1 MRSKLLN
8 GITSVII
15 VLALLS
21 FYGWSVRHHGI
32 PGKAHGLWGKFLVTL
47 TSFPDLVTQAA
58 EEVEKLPGTFVPTHP
73 AFASVNRLDYDIN
86 VLVSY
91 SNEEGNRAIEVRNL
105 KTQAVKK
112 SWEVKDGLK
121 PHHRIMHPL
130 LLSNDRIAYATNGYD
145 GIYCMNA
152 VGEQL
157 WHQKEIGHLA
167 SIAEPTLGY
176 ITNYGKAH
184 LEGFGGVEGI
194 IKGKSEL
201 YDYIAQTPKGL
212 ALVNADDAIQL
223 EKSAACRQTTFGKTN
238 AQFTYAVEEH
248 DEFAGI
254 QFSIATTSYT
264 VKSNLSGS
272 FNCTN
277 LAAAVALGRYFDIP
291 APAIVQAL
299 TDYVPAMNRVEWRKT
314 ASNRVLLDAYNANPT
329 SMSLSIEN
337 FAKWHKDGWLVLG
350 DMFEL
355 GEASPV
361 EHQAIVELVQ
371 QKNMEE
377 RCILVGKH
385 FGGTAWHGL
394 QFATTGDLETFWKE
408 NGAPKDAAILLK
420 GSRGIALEQLLP
432 LL

>member
-1 MRSKLLN
+1 MRVFEAFLSCGSVCTDTRSIVPGSVFFALKGASFN
-8 GITSVII
+8 GNTF
-15 VLALLS
+15 AL
-21 FYGWSVRHHGI
+21 
-32 PGKAHGLWGKFLVTL
+32 
-47 TSFPDLVTQAA
+47 QALQA
-58 EEVEKLPGTFVPTHP
+58 GA
-73 AFASVNRLDYDIN
+73 AFAVVDEDVGEDERLIKVSD
-86 VLVSY
+86 VLSALQECALEY
-91 SNEEGNRAIEVRNL
+91 RRHLNIPTIGLTGSNGKTTTKELFNAVL
-105 KTQAVKK
+105 KTKYKVHATKGNFNNHIGV
-112 SWEVKDGLK
+112 
-121 PHHRIMHPL
+121 PL
-130 LLSNDRIAYATNGYD
+130 TILSAPKETEILIVEMGAN
-145 GIYCMNA
+145 
-152 VGEQL
+152 
-157 WHQKEIGHLA
+157 HQKEIEHLA

-212 ALVNADDAIQL
+212 ALVNADDAIQV
-223 EKSAACRQTTFGKTN
+223 EKSAACSRTTFGKTN
-238 AQFTYAVEEH
+238 AQFTYAIEEY

-254 QFSIATTSYT
+254 QFSKGTTSYT
-264 VKSNLSGS
+264 IKSNLSGS
-272 FNCTN
+272 FNCVN
-277 LAAAVALGRYFDIP
+277 LASAVALGRYFDVP

-299 TDYVPAMNRVEWRKT
+299 TDYVPAMNRIEWRKT

-337 FAKWHKDGWLVLG
+337 FAKWHKNGWLVLG

-355 GEASPV
+355 GESSAV

-371 QKNMEE
+371 RTNMKK

-385 FGGTAWHGL
+385 FCSTSWKGL
-394 QFATTGDLETFWKE
+394 QFATTGDLETYWKE

-420 GSRGIALEQLLP
+420 GSRGIALEQLLH

>member
-1 MRSKLLN
+1 MRVFEAFLSCGSVCTDTRSIVPGSVFFALKGASFN
-8 GITSVII
+8 GNTF
-15 VLALLS
+15 AL
-21 FYGWSVRHHGI
+21 
-32 PGKAHGLWGKFLVTL
+32 
-47 TSFPDLVTQAA
+47 QALQA
-58 EEVEKLPGTFVPTHP
+58 GA
-73 AFASVNRLDYDIN
+73 AFAVVDEDVGEDERLIKVSD
-86 VLVSY
+86 VLSALQECALEY
-91 SNEEGNRAIEVRNL
+91 RRHLNIPTIGLTGSNGKTTTKELFKAVL
-105 KTQAVKK
+105 KTKYKVHATKGNFNNHIGV
-112 SWEVKDGLK
+112 
-121 PHHRIMHPL
+121 PL
-130 LLSNDRIAYATNGYD
+130 TILSAPKETEILIVEMGAN
-145 GIYCMNA
+145 
-152 VGEQL
+152 
-157 WHQKEIGHLA
+157 HQKEIEHLA

-212 ALVNADDAIQL
+212 ALVNADDAIQF
-223 EKSAACRQTTFGKTN
+223 EKSAACSRTTFGKTN
-238 AQFTYAVEEH
+238 AQFTYAIEEY

-254 QFSIATTSYT
+254 QFSIGTTSYT
-264 VKSNLSGS
+264 IKSNLSGS
-272 FNCTN
+272 FNCVN
-277 LAAAVALGRYFDIP
+277 LASAVALGHYFDVP

-299 TDYVPAMNRVEWRKT
+299 TDYVPAMNRIEWRKT

-337 FAKWHKDGWLVLG
+337 FAKWHKNGWLVLG

-355 GEASPV
+355 GESSAV

-371 QKNMEE
+371 RTNMKK

-385 FGGTAWHGL
+385 FCSTNWKGL
-394 QFATTGDLETFWKE
+394 QFATTGDLETYWKE

-420 GSRGIALEQLLP
+420 GSRGIALEQLLH

>member
-1 MRSKLLN
+1 MKVFEAFLSCGSICTDTRSIVPGSVFFALKGVSFN
-8 GITSVII
+8 GNTF
-15 VLALLS
+15 AL
-21 FYGWSVRHHGI
+21 
-32 PGKAHGLWGKFLVTL
+32 
-47 TSFPDLVTQAA
+47 QALEA
-58 EEVEKLPGTFVPTHP
+58 GA
-73 AFASVNRLDYDIN
+73 AFAVVDENVGDDERLIKVSDVLTALQGCALDYRRHLDIPTIG
-86 VLVSY
+86 LTG
-91 SNEEGNRAIEVRNL
+91 SNGKTTTKELFLAVL
-105 KTQAVKK
+105 KTKYKVHATKGNFNNHIGV
-112 SWEVKDGLK
+112 
-121 PHHRIMHPL
+121 PL
-130 LLSNDRIAYATNGYD
+130 TILSAPKETEMLIVEMGAN
-145 GIYCMNA
+145 
-152 VGEQL
+152 
-157 WHQKEIGHLA
+157 HQKEIGQLA

-201 YDYIAQTPKGL
+201 YDYIAQNEEGI

-223 EKSAACRQTTFGKTN
+223 EKSAACRRTTFGKTN
-238 AQFTYAVEEH
+238 AQFTYTVEEK

-254 QFSIATTSYT
+254 QFSIATASYNIQ
-264 VKSNLSGS
+264 SNLSGS

-277 LAAAVALGRYFDIP
+277 LAAAVALGRYCDVP

-299 TDYVPAMNRVEWRKT
+299 TDYLPAMNRVEWRKT
-314 ASNRVLLDAYNANPT
+314 ASNQVLLDAYNANPT

-355 GEASPV
+355 GEESAA
-361 EHQAIVELVQ
+361 EHRAIVKLVQ
-371 QKNMEE
+371 RINMEE

-385 FGGTAWHGL
+385 FGRTSWRGK
-394 QFATTGDLETFWKE
+394 QFPTTGDLKTYWKE

>member
-1 MRSKLLN
+1 MKVFEAFLSCGSICTDTRSIVPGSVFFALKGVSFN
-8 GITSVII
+8 GNTF
-15 VLALLS
+15 AL
-21 FYGWSVRHHGI
+21 
-32 PGKAHGLWGKFLVTL
+32 
-47 TSFPDLVTQAA
+47 QALEA
-58 EEVEKLPGTFVPTHP
+58 GA
-73 AFASVNRLDYDIN
+73 AFAVVDENVGDDERLIKVSDVLTALQGCALDYRRHLDIPTIG
-86 VLVSY
+86 LTG
-91 SNEEGNRAIEVRNL
+91 SNGKTTTKELFLAVL
-105 KTQAVKK
+105 KTKYKVHATKGNFNNHIGV
-112 SWEVKDGLK
+112 
-121 PHHRIMHPL
+121 PL
-130 LLSNDRIAYATNGYD
+130 TILSAPKETEMLIVEMGAN
-145 GIYCMNA
+145 
-152 VGEQL
+152 
-157 WHQKEIGHLA
+157 HQKEIGQLA

-201 YDYIAQTPKGL
+201 YDYIAQNEEGV

-223 EKSAACRQTTFGKTN
+223 EKSAACRRTTFGKTN
-238 AQFTYAVEEH
+238 AQFTYTVEEK

-254 QFSIATTSYT
+254 QFSIATASYT
-264 VKSNLSGS
+264 IQSNLSGS

-277 LAAAVALGRYFDIP
+277 LAAAVALGRYCDVP

-299 TDYVPAMNRVEWRKT
+299 TDYLPAMNRVEWRKT
-314 ASNRVLLDAYNANPT
+314 ASNQVLLDAYNANPT

-355 GEASPV
+355 GEESAA
-361 EHQAIVELVQ
+361 EHRAIVKLVQ
-371 QKNMEE
+371 RINMEE

-385 FGGTAWHGL
+385 FGRTSWRGK
-394 QFATTGDLETFWKE
+394 QFPTTGDLKTYWKK

>member
-1 MRSKLLN
+1 MQVFEAFLSCGSICTDTRSIVPGSVFFALKGVSFN
-8 GITSVII
+8 GNTF
-15 VLALLS
+15 AL
-21 FYGWSVRHHGI
+21 
-32 PGKAHGLWGKFLVTL
+32 
-47 TSFPDLVTQAA
+47 QALEA
-58 EEVEKLPGTFVPTHP
+58 GA
-73 AFASVNRLDYDIN
+73 AFAVVDENVGDDERLIKVSDVLTALQGCALDYRRHLNIPTIG
-86 VLVSY
+86 LTG
-91 SNEEGNRAIEVRNL
+91 SNGKTTTKELFLEVL
-105 KTQAVKK
+105 KTKYKVHATKGNFNNHIGV
-112 SWEVKDGLK
+112 
-121 PHHRIMHPL
+121 PL
-130 LLSNDRIAYATNGYD
+130 TILSAPKETEMLIVEMGAN
-145 GIYCMNA
+145 
-152 VGEQL
+152 
-157 WHQKEIGHLA
+157 HQKEIGQLA

-201 YDYIAQTPKGL
+201 YDYIAQNAEGV
-212 ALVNADDAIQL
+212 ALVNADDAVQL
-223 EKSAACRQTTFGKTN
+223 EKSAACRRTTFGKTN
-238 AQFTYAVEEH
+238 AQFTYTVEEK

-254 QFSIATTSYT
+254 QFSIATASYT
-264 VKSNLSGS
+264 IQSNRSGS

-277 LAAAVALGRYFDIP
+277 LAAAVALGRCFDVP

-299 TDYVPAMNRVEWRKT
+299 TDYLPAMNRVEWRKT
-314 ASNRVLLDAYNANPT
+314 ASNQVLLDAYNANPT

-355 GEASPV
+355 GEESAA
-361 EHQAIVELVQ
+361 EHRAIVKLVQ
-371 QKNMEE
+371 RINMEE

-385 FGGTAWHGL
+385 FGRTSWRGK
-394 QFATTGDLETFWKE
+394 QFPTTGDLKTYWRE

>member
-1 MRSKLLN
+1 MRVFEAFLSCGSVCTDTRSIVPGSVFFALKGASFN
-8 GITSVII
+8 GNTF
-15 VLALLS
+15 AL
-21 FYGWSVRHHGI
+21 
-32 PGKAHGLWGKFLVTL
+32 
-47 TSFPDLVTQAA
+47 QALQA
-58 EEVEKLPGTFVPTHP
+58 GA
-73 AFASVNRLDYDIN
+73 AFAVVDEDVGEDERLIKVSD
-86 VLVSY
+86 VLSALQECALEY
-91 SNEEGNRAIEVRNL
+91 RRHLNIPTIGLTGSNGKTTTKELFNAVL
-105 KTQAVKK
+105 KTKYKVHATKGNFNNHIGV
-112 SWEVKDGLK
+112 
-121 PHHRIMHPL
+121 PL
-130 LLSNDRIAYATNGYD
+130 TILSAPKETEILIVEMGAN
-145 GIYCMNA
+145 
-152 VGEQL
+152 
-157 WHQKEIGHLA
+157 HQKEIEHLA

-212 ALVNADDAIQL
+212 ALVNADDAIQF
-223 EKSAACRQTTFGKTN
+223 EKSAACSRTTFGKSN
-238 AQFTYAVEEH
+238 AQFTYAIEEY

-254 QFSIATTSYT
+254 QFSIGTTSYT
-264 VKSNLSGS
+264 IKSNLSGS
-272 FNCTN
+272 FNCVN
-277 LAAAVALGRYFDIP
+277 LASAVALGHYFDVP

-299 TDYVPAMNRVEWRKT
+299 TDYVPAMNRIEWRKT

-337 FAKWHKDGWLVLG
+337 FAKWHKNGWLVLG

-355 GEASPV
+355 GESSAV

-371 QKNMEE
+371 RTNMKK

-385 FGGTAWHGL
+385 FCSTNWKGL
-394 QFATTGDLETFWKE
+394 QFATTGDLETYWKE

-420 GSRGIALEQLLP
+420 GSRGIALEQLLH

>member
-1 MRSKLLN
+1 MRVFEAFLSCGSVCTDTRSIVPGSVFFALKGASFN
-8 GITSVII
+8 GNTF
-15 VLALLS
+15 AL
-21 FYGWSVRHHGI
+21 
-32 PGKAHGLWGKFLVTL
+32 
-47 TSFPDLVTQAA
+47 QALQA
-58 EEVEKLPGTFVPTHP
+58 GA
-73 AFASVNRLDYDIN
+73 AFAVVDEDVGEDERLIKVSD
-86 VLVSY
+86 VLSALQECALEY
-91 SNEEGNRAIEVRNL
+91 RRHLNIPTIGLTGSNGKTTTKELFKAVL
-105 KTQAVKK
+105 KTKYKVHATKGNFNNHIGV
-112 SWEVKDGLK
+112 
-121 PHHRIMHPL
+121 PL
-130 LLSNDRIAYATNGYD
+130 TILSAPKETEILIVEMGAN
-145 GIYCMNA
+145 
-152 VGEQL
+152 
-157 WHQKEIGHLA
+157 HQKEIEHLA

-212 ALVNADDAIQL
+212 ALVNADDAIQF
-223 EKSAACRQTTFGKTN
+223 EKSAACSRTTFGKTN
-238 AQFTYAVEEH
+238 AQFTYAIEEY

-254 QFSIATTSYT
+254 QFSIGTTSYT
-264 VKSNLSGS
+264 IKSNLSGS
-272 FNCTN
+272 FNCVN
-277 LAAAVALGRYFDIP
+277 LASAVALGHYFDVP

-299 TDYVPAMNRVEWRKT
+299 TDYVPAMNRIEWRKT

-355 GEASPV
+355 GEASAV

-371 QKNMEE
+371 RTNMKK

-385 FGGTAWHGL
+385 FCSTNWKGL
-394 QFATTGDLETFWKE
+394 QFATTGDLETYWKE

-420 GSRGIALEQLLP
+420 GSRGIALEQLLH

>member
-1 MRSKLLN
+1 MKVFEAFLSCGSICTDTRSIVPGSVFFALKGVSFN
-8 GITSVII
+8 GNTF
-15 VLALLS
+15 AL
-21 FYGWSVRHHGI
+21 
-32 PGKAHGLWGKFLVTL
+32 
-47 TSFPDLVTQAA
+47 QALEA
-58 EEVEKLPGTFVPTHP
+58 GA
-73 AFASVNRLDYDIN
+73 AFAVVDENVGDDERLIKVSDVLTALQGCALDYRRHLDIPTIG
-86 VLVSY
+86 LTG
-91 SNEEGNRAIEVRNL
+91 SNGKTTTKELFLAVL
-105 KTQAVKK
+105 KTKYKVHATKGNFNNHIGV
-112 SWEVKDGLK
+112 
-121 PHHRIMHPL
+121 PL
-130 LLSNDRIAYATNGYD
+130 TILSAPKETEMLIVEMGAN
-145 GIYCMNA
+145 
-152 VGEQL
+152 
-157 WHQKEIGHLA
+157 HQKEIGQLA

-201 YDYIAQTPKGL
+201 YDYIAQNEEGV

-223 EKSAACRQTTFGKTN
+223 EKSAACRRTTFGKTN
-238 AQFTYAVEEH
+238 AQFTYTVEEK

-254 QFSIATTSYT
+254 QFSIATASYNIQ
-264 VKSNLSGS
+264 SNLSGS

-277 LAAAVALGRYFDIP
+277 LAAAVALGRYCDVP

-299 TDYVPAMNRVEWRKT
+299 TDYLPAMNRVGWRNT
-314 ASNRVLLDAYNANPT
+314 ASNQVLLDAYNANPT

-355 GEASPV
+355 GEESAA
-361 EHQAIVELVQ
+361 EHRAIVKLVQ
-371 QKNMEE
+371 RINMEE

-385 FGGTAWHGL
+385 FGRTSWRGK
-394 QFATTGDLETFWKE
+394 QFPTTGDLKTYWKE

>member
-1 MRSKLLN
+1 MKVFEAFLSCGSVCTDTRSIVPGSVFFALKGVSFN
-8 GITSVII
+8 GNTF
-15 VLALLS
+15 AL
-21 FYGWSVRHHGI
+21 
-32 PGKAHGLWGKFLVTL
+32 
-47 TSFPDLVTQAA
+47 QALEA
-58 EEVEKLPGTFVPTHP
+58 GA
-73 AFASVNRLDYDIN
+73 AFAVVDENVGDDERLIKVSDVLTALQGCALDYRRHLDIPTIG
-86 VLVSY
+86 LTG
-91 SNEEGNRAIEVRNL
+91 SNGKTTTKELFLAVL
-105 KTQAVKK
+105 KTKYKVHATKGNFNNHIGV
-112 SWEVKDGLK
+112 
-121 PHHRIMHPL
+121 PL
-130 LLSNDRIAYATNGYD
+130 TILSAPKETEMLIVEMGAN
-145 GIYCMNA
+145 
-152 VGEQL
+152 
-157 WHQKEIGHLA
+157 HQKEIGQLA

-201 YDYIAQTPKGL
+201 YDYIAQNEEGV

-223 EKSAACRQTTFGKTN
+223 EKSAACRRTTFGKTN
-238 AQFTYAVEEH
+238 AQFTYTVEEK

-254 QFSIATTSYT
+254 QFSIATASYNIQ
-264 VKSNLSGS
+264 SNLSGS

-277 LAAAVALGRYFDIP
+277 LAAAVALGRYCDVP

-299 TDYVPAMNRVEWRKT
+299 TDYLPAMNRVEWRKT
-314 ASNRVLLDAYNANPT
+314 ASNQVLLDAYNANPT

-337 FAKWHKDGWLVLG
+337 FAKWHNDGWLVLG

-355 GEASPV
+355 GEESAA
-361 EHQAIVELVQ
+361 EHRAIVKLVQ
-371 QKNMEE
+371 RINMEE

-385 FGGTAWHGL
+385 FGRTSWRGK
-394 QFATTGDLETFWKE
+394 QFPTTGDLKTYWKE

>member
-1 MRSKLLN
+1 MQVFEAFLSCGSICTDTRSIVPGSVFFALKGVSFN
-8 GITSVII
+8 GNTF
-15 VLALLS
+15 AL
-21 FYGWSVRHHGI
+21 
-32 PGKAHGLWGKFLVTL
+32 
-47 TSFPDLVTQAA
+47 QALEA
-58 EEVEKLPGTFVPTHP
+58 GA
-73 AFASVNRLDYDIN
+73 AFAVVDENVGDDERLIKVSDVLTALQGCALDYRRHLNIPTIG
-86 VLVSY
+86 LTG
-91 SNEEGNRAIEVRNL
+91 SNGKTTTKELFLAVL
-105 KTQAVKK
+105 KTKYKVHATKGNFNNHIGV
-112 SWEVKDGLK
+112 
-121 PHHRIMHPL
+121 PL
-130 LLSNDRIAYATNGYD
+130 TILSAPKETEMLIVEMGAN
-145 GIYCMNA
+145 
-152 VGEQL
+152 
-157 WHQKEIGHLA
+157 HQKEIGQLA

-201 YDYIAQTPKGL
+201 YDYIAQNEEGV

-223 EKSAACRQTTFGKTN
+223 EKSAACRRTTFGKTN
-238 AQFTYAVEEH
+238 AQFTYTVEEK

-254 QFSIATTSYT
+254 QFSIATASYT
-264 VKSNLSGS
+264 IQSNLSGS

-277 LAAAVALGRYFDIP
+277 LAAAVALGRYFDVP

-299 TDYVPAMNRVEWRKT
+299 TDYLPAMNRVEWRKT
-314 ASNRVLLDAYNANPT
+314 ASNQVLLDAYNANPT

-355 GEASPV
+355 GEESAA
-361 EHQAIVELVQ
+361 EHRAIVKLVQ
-371 QKNMEE
+371 RINMEE

-385 FGGTAWHGL
+385 FGRTSWRGK
-394 QFATTGDLETFWKE
+394 QFPTTGDLKTYWRE

-420 GSRGIALEQLLP
+420 GSSGIALEHLLP

>member
-1 MRSKLLN
+1 MKVFEAFLSCGSICTDTRSIVPGSVFFALKGVSFN
-8 GITSVII
+8 GNTF
-15 VLALLS
+15 AL
-21 FYGWSVRHHGI
+21 
-32 PGKAHGLWGKFLVTL
+32 
-47 TSFPDLVTQAA
+47 QALEA
-58 EEVEKLPGTFVPTHP
+58 GA
-73 AFASVNRLDYDIN
+73 AFAVVDENVGYDERLIKVSDVLTAMQGCALDYRRHLNIPTIG
-86 VLVSY
+86 LTG
-91 SNEEGNRAIEVRNL
+91 SNGKTTTKELFLAVL
-105 KTQAVKK
+105 KTKYKVHATKGNFNNHIGV
-112 SWEVKDGLK
+112 
-121 PHHRIMHPL
+121 PL
-130 LLSNDRIAYATNGYD
+130 TILSAPKETEMLIVEMGAN
-145 GIYCMNA
+145 
-152 VGEQL
+152 
-157 WHQKEIGHLA
+157 HQKEIGQLA

-201 YDYIAQTPKGL
+201 YDYIAQNEEGV

-223 EKSAACRQTTFGKTN
+223 EKSAACRRTTFGKTN
-238 AQFTYAVEEH
+238 AQFTYTVEEK

-254 QFSIATTSYT
+254 QFSIATASYT
-264 VKSNLSGS
+264 IQSNLSGS

-277 LAAAVALGRYFDIP
+277 LAAAVALGRYCDVP

-299 TDYVPAMNRVEWRKT
+299 TDYLPAMNRVEWRKT
-314 ASNRVLLDAYNANPT
+314 ASNQVLLDAYNANPT

-355 GEASPV
+355 GEESAA
-361 EHQAIVELVQ
+361 EHRAIVKLVQ
-371 QKNMEE
+371 RINMEE

-385 FGGTAWHGL
+385 FGRTSWRGK
-394 QFATTGDLETFWKE
+394 QFPTTGDLKTYWKE
-408 NGAPKDAAILLK
+408 KGAPKDAAILLK

>member
-1 MRSKLLN
+1 MQVFEAFLSCGSICTDTRSIVPGSVFFALKGVSFN
-8 GITSVII
+8 GNTF
-15 VLALLS
+15 AL
-21 FYGWSVRHHGI
+21 
-32 PGKAHGLWGKFLVTL
+32 
-47 TSFPDLVTQAA
+47 QALEA
-58 EEVEKLPGTFVPTHP
+58 GA
-73 AFASVNRLDYDIN
+73 AFAVVDENVGDDERLIKVSYVLTALQGCALDYRRHLNIPTIG
-86 VLVSY
+86 LTG
-91 SNEEGNRAIEVRNL
+91 SNGKTTTKELFLAVL
-105 KTQAVKK
+105 KTKYKVHATKGNFNNHIGV
-112 SWEVKDGLK
+112 
-121 PHHRIMHPL
+121 PL
-130 LLSNDRIAYATNGYD
+130 TILSAPKETEMLIVEMGAN
-145 GIYCMNA
+145 
-152 VGEQL
+152 
-157 WHQKEIGHLA
+157 HQKEIGQLA

-201 YDYIAQTPKGL
+201 YDYIAQNAEGV
-212 ALVNADDAIQL
+212 ALVNADDAVQL
-223 EKSAACRQTTFGKTN
+223 EKSASCRRTTFGKTN
-238 AQFTYAVEEH
+238 AQFTYTVEEK

-254 QFSIATTSYT
+254 QFSIATASYT
-264 VKSNLSGS
+264 IQSNLSGS

-277 LAAAVALGRYFDIP
+277 LAAAVALGRYFDVP

-299 TDYVPAMNRVEWRKT
+299 TDYLPAMNRVEWRKT
-314 ASNRVLLDAYNANPT
+314 ASNQVLLDAYNANPT

-355 GEASPV
+355 GEESAA
-361 EHQAIVELVQ
+361 EHRAIVKLVQ
-371 QKNMEE
+371 RINMEE

-385 FGGTAWHGL
+385 FGRTSWRGK
-394 QFATTGDLETFWKE
+394 QFPTTGDLNTYWRE

>member
-1 MRSKLLN
+1 MRVFEAFLSCGSVCTDTRSIVPGSVFFALKGASFN
-8 GITSVII
+8 GNTF
-15 VLALLS
+15 AL
-21 FYGWSVRHHGI
+21 
-32 PGKAHGLWGKFLVTL
+32 
-47 TSFPDLVTQAA
+47 QALQA
-58 EEVEKLPGTFVPTHP
+58 GA
-73 AFASVNRLDYDIN
+73 AFAVVDEDVGEDERLIKVSD
-86 VLVSY
+86 VLSALQECALEY
-91 SNEEGNRAIEVRNL
+91 RRHLNIPTIGLTGSNGKTTTKELFNAVL
-105 KTQAVKK
+105 KTKYKVHATKGNFNNHIGV
-112 SWEVKDGLK
+112 
-121 PHHRIMHPL
+121 PL
-130 LLSNDRIAYATNGYD
+130 TILSAPKETEILIVEMGAN
-145 GIYCMNA
+145 
-152 VGEQL
+152 
-157 WHQKEIGHLA
+157 HQKEIEHLA

-212 ALVNADDAIQL
+212 ALVNADDAIQF
-223 EKSAACRQTTFGKTN
+223 EKSAACSRTTFGKSN
-238 AQFTYAVEEH
+238 AQFTYAIEEY

-254 QFSIATTSYT
+254 QFSIGTTSYT
-264 VKSNLSGS
+264 IKSNLSGS
-272 FNCTN
+272 FNCVN
-277 LAAAVALGRYFDIP
+277 LASAVALGHYFDVP

-299 TDYVPAMNRVEWRKT
+299 TDYVPAMNRIEWRKT

-337 FAKWHKDGWLVLG
+337 FAKWHKNGWLVLG

-355 GEASPV
+355 GEASAV

-371 QKNMEE
+371 RTNMKK

-385 FGGTAWHGL
+385 FCSTNWKGL
-394 QFATTGDLETFWKE
+394 QFATTGDLETYWKE

-420 GSRGIALEQLLP
+420 GSRGIALEQLLH

>member
-1 MRSKLLN
+1 MKVFEAFLSCGSICTDTRSIVPGSVFFALKGVSFN
-8 GITSVII
+8 GNTF
-15 VLALLS
+15 AL
-21 FYGWSVRHHGI
+21 
-32 PGKAHGLWGKFLVTL
+32 
-47 TSFPDLVTQAA
+47 QALEA
-58 EEVEKLPGTFVPTHP
+58 GA
-73 AFASVNRLDYDIN
+73 AFAVVDENVGDDERLIKVSDVLTALQGCALDYRRHLDIPTIG
-86 VLVSY
+86 LTG
-91 SNEEGNRAIEVRNL
+91 SNGKTTTKELFLAVL
-105 KTQAVKK
+105 KTKYKVHATKGNFNNHIGV
-112 SWEVKDGLK
+112 
-121 PHHRIMHPL
+121 PL
-130 LLSNDRIAYATNGYD
+130 TILSAPKETEMLIVEMGAN
-145 GIYCMNA
+145 
-152 VGEQL
+152 
-157 WHQKEIGHLA
+157 HQKEIGQLA

-201 YDYIAQTPKGL
+201 YDYIAQNEEGV

-223 EKSAACRQTTFGKTN
+223 EKSAACRRTTFGKTN
-238 AQFTYAVEEH
+238 AQFTYTVEEK

-254 QFSIATTSYT
+254 QFSIATASYNIQ
-264 VKSNLSGS
+264 SNLSGS

-277 LAAAVALGRYFDIP
+277 LAAAVALGRYCDVP

-299 TDYVPAMNRVEWRKT
+299 TDYLPAMNRVEWRKT
-314 ASNRVLLDAYNANPT
+314 ASNQVLLDAYNANPT

-355 GEASPV
+355 GEESAA
-361 EHQAIVELVQ
+361 EHRAIVKLVQ
-371 QKNMEE
+371 RINMEE

-385 FGGTAWHGL
+385 FGRTSWRGK
-394 QFATTGDLETFWKE
+394 QFPTTVDLKTYWKE

-420 GSRGIALEQLLP
+420 CSRGIALEQLLP

>member
-1 MRSKLLN
+1 MQVFEAFLSCGSICTDTRSIVPGSVFFALKGVSFN
-8 GITSVII
+8 GNTF
-15 VLALLS
+15 AL
-21 FYGWSVRHHGI
+21 
-32 PGKAHGLWGKFLVTL
+32 
-47 TSFPDLVTQAA
+47 QALEA
-58 EEVEKLPGTFVPTHP
+58 GA
-73 AFASVNRLDYDIN
+73 AFAVVDENVGDDERLIKVSDVLTALQGCALDYRRHLNIPTIG
-86 VLVSY
+86 LTG
-91 SNEEGNRAIEVRNL
+91 SNGKTTTKELFLAVL
-105 KTQAVKK
+105 KTKYKVHATKGNFNNHIGV
-112 SWEVKDGLK
+112 
-121 PHHRIMHPL
+121 PL
-130 LLSNDRIAYATNGYD
+130 TILSAPKETEMLIVEMGAN
-145 GIYCMNA
+145 
-152 VGEQL
+152 
-157 WHQKEIGHLA
+157 HQKEIGQLA

-201 YDYIAQTPKGL
+201 YDYIAQNAEGV
-212 ALVNADDAIQL
+212 ALVNADDAVQL
-223 EKSAACRQTTFGKTN
+223 EKSAACRRTTFGKTN
-238 AQFTYAVEEH
+238 AQFTYTVEEK

-254 QFSIATTSYT
+254 QFSIATASYT
-264 VKSNLSGS
+264 IQSNLSGS

-277 LAAAVALGRYFDIP
+277 LAAAVALGRCFDVP

-299 TDYVPAMNRVEWRKT
+299 TDYLPAMNRVEWRKT
-314 ASNRVLLDAYNANPT
+314 ASNQVLLDAYNANPT

-355 GEASPV
+355 GEESAA
-361 EHQAIVELVQ
+361 EHRAIVKLVQ
-371 QKNMEE
+371 RINMEE

-385 FGGTAWHGL
+385 FGRTSWRGK
-394 QFATTGDLETFWKE
+394 QFPTTGDLKTYWRE

>member
-1 MRSKLLN
+1 MKVFEAFLSCGSICTDTRSIVPGSVFFALKGVSFN
-8 GITSVII
+8 GNTF
-15 VLALLS
+15 ALQALEAGAAFAVVDENVGDDERLIKVS
-21 FYGWSVRHHGI
+21 DV
-32 PGKAHGLWGKFLVTL
+32 L
-47 TSFPDLVTQAA
+47 TSLQGCA
-58 EEVEKLPGTFVPTHP
+58 
-73 AFASVNRLDYDIN
+73 LDYRRHLDIPTIG
-86 VLVSY
+86 LTG
-91 SNEEGNRAIEVRNL
+91 SNGKTTTKELFLAVL
-105 KTQAVKK
+105 KTKYKVHATKGNFNNHIGV
-112 SWEVKDGLK
+112 
-121 PHHRIMHPL
+121 PL
-130 LLSNDRIAYATNGYD
+130 TILSAPKETEMLIVEMGAN
-145 GIYCMNA
+145 
-152 VGEQL
+152 
-157 WHQKEIGHLA
+157 HQKEIGQLA

-201 YDYIAQTPKGL
+201 YDYIAQNEEGV

-223 EKSAACRQTTFGKTN
+223 EKSAACRRTTFGKTN
-238 AQFTYAVEEH
+238 AQFTYTVEEK

-254 QFSIATTSYT
+254 QFSIATASYNIQ
-264 VKSNLSGS
+264 SNLSGS

-277 LAAAVALGRYFDIP
+277 LAAAVALGRYCDVP

-299 TDYVPAMNRVEWRKT
+299 TDYLPAMNRVEWRKT
-314 ASNRVLLDAYNANPT
+314 ASNQVLLDAYNANPT

-355 GEASPV
+355 GEESAA
-361 EHQAIVELVQ
+361 EHRAIVKLVQ
-371 QKNMEE
+371 RINMEE

-385 FGGTAWHGL
+385 FGRTSWRGK
-394 QFATTGDLETFWKE
+394 QFPTTGDLKTYWKE